1 MVKGI
6 FKVVSCSDVFTLQ
19 KNSENGGHF
28 KKRTLVLQELGGQYE
43 DKFVCSC
50 LGNNAECAFYENDLV
65 YAAIRFTTSNHEGKT
80 YQDVLATEIIKIQN

>member
-19 KNSENGGHF
+19 KNTENGGHF

-50 LGNNAECAFYENDLV
+50 LGNNAECAFYEGDLV
-65 YAAIRFTTSNHEGKT
+65 CAAIRFTTSNHEGKT
-80 YQDVLATEIIKIQN
+80 FQDVLATEIIKIDH

>member
-19 KNSENGGHF
+19 KNTENGGHF

-50 LGNNAECAFYENDLV
+50 LGNTAETIFYSDDLV
-65 YAAIRFTTSNHEGKT
+65 YAALRFSTSNFEGKI
-80 YQDVLATEIIKIQN
+80 YQDITVQEIFKVN

>member
-19 KNSENGGHF
+19 KNTENGGHF

-43 DKFVCSC
+43 DKSI
-50 LGNNAECAFYENDLV
+50 E
-65 YAAIRFTTSNHEGKT
+65 H
-80 YQDVLATEIIKIQN
+80 